1 MKIFI
6 RSDGGK
12 DIGLGHV
19 MRMLVLADELRKSS
33 EVIFICTD
41 TPNNK
46 FEAGIRKINESN
58 FKVVKIRE
66 LNYVDE
72 IINIQKK
79 YNMDL
84 LITDSY
90 NVDEEYFIKLKQ
102 YFKVTGYVDDVNKC
116 KMDVDFIINQN
127 INAFDL
133 NYDKTVNDNTKLFLG
148 TKYSMLREEFRK
160 SFKNKFINKE
170 VKNILLTLGGMDN
183 NYNTLKI
190 LDKIA
195 DCRKAIH
202 VVIGSAFSQ
211 ELVKKINNM
220 KKIHKNIYTYENA
233 NMSKLMLKCDIA
245 ISACGSTLYELC
257 AMRIPAIGIILADN
271 QKYVAEKMKSLGLL
285 FECFIIENINNINL
299 SSILEVLIENNT
311 IRDNIIKK
319 QRNLV
324 DLYGVENLVNAI
336 NEILK
341 EKALT
346 NWQKRMRI

>member
-6 RSDGGK
+6 RADGGK

-46 FEAGIRKINESN
+46 FGAGIRKINESN
-58 FKVVKIRE
+58 FKVVKISG

-79 YNMDL
+79 YNADL

-90 NVDEEYFIKLKQ
+90 NVDEAYFIKLKQ

-133 NYDKTVNDNTKLFLG
+133 NYDKTVNDNAKLFLG
-148 TKYSMLREEFRK
+148 TKYSMLRDEFRK
-160 SFKNKFINKE
+160 SFKNKIINKE

-183 NYNTLKI
+183 NCNTLKI
-190 LDKIA
+190 LDKIK
-195 DCRKAIH
+195 DNRKAIH
-202 VVIGSAFSQ
+202 IVIGSAFSK
-211 ELVKKINNM
+211 ELIEKINES
-220 KKIHKNIYTYENA
+220 KKVHKNIHTYEKA
-233 NMSKLMLKCDIA
+233 NMSELMLKCDIA

-257 AMRIPAIGIILADN
+257 AMRVPAIGIILADN

-285 FECFIIENINNINL
+285 FECFDIENINKINL
-299 SSILEVLIENNT
+299 YSVLDALVEYNNM
-311 IRDNIIKK
+311 RDNIIRK
-319 QRNLV
+319 QRKLV
-324 DLYGVENLVNAI
+324 NLYGVDDLANEI
-336 NEILK
+336 NQILK

-346 NWQKRMRI
+346 N